1 MNVAGKFL
9 FGLFLSF
16 CFSSSVL
23 AQQLTLEEH
32 VLNSKVL
39 NEEQK
44 ISVYLPEKYG
54 EDPTH
59 RYPVI
64 YALDGKYYKQMVSA
78 VIARFYDDWLIPE
91 TIVVTIDNENRIRDY
106 TPTPHATADVLS
118 GKADVFLDYIE
129 KELIPFVDSNYQ
141 TSEFRIFEG
150 HSLGGLLS
158 LYAVQARPELFT
170 AHYAFSPSLHWG
182 DNKTVEKIITYLSS
196 RKSLKQFIY
205 MNLGNEIVKSE
216 YEPNNTMGASF
227 LRLQTFFKEH
237 SVQGL
242 RVKSEILKN
251 LPHASTN
258 ISGLVNATNELYR
271 YWVLPF
277 DAIEGGPE
285 AISKHYEKLSSDLY
299 QEIKPRKGSINFA
312 ADYMTNGVHSPEK
325 GMKLLK
331 YNASLYPD
339 SAWVIFNLAK
349 GYEQREQVDLAK
361 KYGQE
366 ALNLIN
372 QDDEELKS
380 SIASFLD
387 AL

>member
-1 MNVAGKFL
+1 M
-9 FGLFLSF
+9 
-16 CFSSSVL
+16 
-23 AQQLTLEEH
+23 
-32 VLNSKVL
+32 LNSKVL

-170 AHYAFSPSLHWG
+170 AHYAFSPSLYWG

-216 YEPNNTMGASF
+216 YETTNTMAASF

-237 SVQGL
+237 SVPGL
-242 RVKSEILKN
+242 RVKSEILKK
-251 LPHASTN
+251 LPHAATN

-271 YWVLPF
+271 NWVLPF

-285 AISKHYEKLSSDLY
+285 AISEHYEKLSSDLY
-299 QEIKPRKGSINFA
+299 QEIQPRKGSINFA

>member
-16 CFSSSVL
+16 CFSSSIL

-78 VIARFYDDWLIPE
+78 VIARFYGDWLIPE

-237 SVQGL
+237 SVPGL

-285 AISKHYEKLSSDLY
+285 AISEHYEKLSSDLY

>member
-16 CFSSSVL
+16 CFSSSIL

-237 SVQGL
+237 SVPGL

-251 LPHASTN
+251 LPHAATN

-285 AISKHYEKLSSDLY
+285 AISEHYEKLSSDLY

>member
-9 FGLFLSF
+9 FGLFLVF
-16 CFSSSVL
+16 CFSSSIL
-23 AQQLTLEEH
+23 AQQLTLDEH

-44 ISVYLPEKYG
+44 ISVYLPERYG

-59 RYPVI
+59 KYPVI

-205 MNLGNEIVKSE
+205 MNLDNKIVKSE
-216 YEPNNTMGASF
+216 YETTNTMADSF

-237 SVQGL
+237 SVPGL

-285 AISKHYEKLSSDLY
+285 AISEHYEKLSSDLY

-366 ALNLIN
+366 ALNLMVHE
-372 QDDEELKS
+372 DKELKS
-380 SIASFLD
+380 SIISFLD

>member
-16 CFSSSVL
+16 CFSSSIL

-59 RYPVI
+59 KYPVI

-237 SVQGL
+237 SVPGL

-285 AISKHYEKLSSDLY
+285 AISEHYEKLSSDLY

>member
-1 MNVAGKFL
+1 MNLTRNFL
-9 FGLFLSF
+9 FGLLLLF
-16 CFSSSVL
+16 CNSSSLL
-23 AQQLTLEEH
+23 AQQLTLNEH

-44 ISVYLPEKYG
+44 ISVYLPETYG
-54 EDPTH
+54 EDPDH

-78 VIARFYDDWLIPE
+78 VIARFYSDWLIPE

-106 TPTPHATADVLS
+106 TPTPHATADVPS

-158 LYAVQARPELFT
+158 LYTVQARPELFT

-182 DNKTVEKIITYLSS
+182 DNKTVEKIIAYLSS
-196 RKSLKQFIY
+196 RKSLEQFIY
-205 MNLGNEIVKSE
+205 MNLGDEIVKSE
-216 YEPNNTMGASF
+216 YESRNTMGTSF
-227 LRLQTFFKEH
+227 LKLQTFFKEH
-237 SVQGL
+237 SIPRL
-242 RVKSEILKN
+242 RVKSEVLKS
-251 LPHASTN
+251 LPHAATN

-277 DAIEGGPE
+277 DAMERGPE
-285 AISKHYEKLSSDLY
+285 AISEHYEKLSSDLY
-299 QEIKPRKGSINFA
+299 QEVKPRMASINFA
-312 ADYMTNGVHSPEK
+312 ADYVTNGINSPEK
-325 GMKLLK
+325 GMELLK
-331 YNASLYPD
+331 YNAALYPD
-339 SAWVIFNLAK
+339 SAWVNFNLAK
-349 GYEQREQVDLAK
+349 GYKQREEMTLAK
-361 KYGQE
+361 KYGQK
-366 ALNLIN
+366 ALKLIA
-372 QDDEELKS
+372 QDNEELKS
-380 SIASFLD
+380 SIINFLE

>member
-16 CFSSSVL
+16 CFSNSIL

-158 LYAVQARPELFT
+158 LYAVQARPELST

-216 YEPNNTMGASF
+216 YETTNTMAASF

-237 SVQGL
+237 SVPGL
-242 RVKSEILKN
+242 RVKSEILKK
-251 LPHASTN
+251 LPHAATN

-271 YWVLPF
+271 NWVLPF

-285 AISKHYEKLSSDLY
+285 AISEHYEKLSSDLY
-299 QEIKPRKGSINFA
+299 QEIQPRKGSINFA

>member
-1 MNVAGKFL
+1 M

-16 CFSSSVL
+16 CFSSSIL

-78 VIARFYDDWLIPE
+78 VIARFYGDWLIPE

-237 SVQGL
+237 SVPGL

-258 ISGLVNATNELYR
+258 ISGLVNATSELYR

-285 AISKHYEKLSSDLY
+285 AISEHYEKLSSDLY

>member
-1 MNVAGKFL
+1 M
-9 FGLFLSF
+9 FGLFLVF
-16 CFSSSVL
+16 CFSSSIL
-23 AQQLTLEEH
+23 AQQLTLDEH

-44 ISVYLPEKYG
+44 ISVYLPERYG

-59 RYPVI
+59 KYPVI

-216 YEPNNTMGASF
+216 YETTNTMADSF

-237 SVQGL
+237 SVPGL

-285 AISKHYEKLSSDLY
+285 AISEHYEKLSSDLY

-366 ALNLIN
+366 ALNLMVHE
-372 QDDEELKS
+372 DKELKS
-380 SIASFLD
+380 SIISFLD

>member
-16 CFSSSVL
+16 CFSSSIL

-216 YEPNNTMGASF
+216 YETTNIMAASF

-237 SVQGL
+237 SVPGL
-242 RVKSEILKN
+242 RVKSEILKK
-251 LPHASTN
+251 LPHAATN

-271 YWVLPF
+271 NWVLPF

-285 AISKHYEKLSSDLY
+285 AISEHYEKLSSDLY

-325 GMKLLK
+325 GMELLK

-349 GYEQREQVDLAK
+349 GYEQREQVDLAI